1 MKTEENMS
9 KLFSDTLLSAG
20 CLPSSV
26 ELVIHYNNIIPSL

>member
-1 MKTEENMS
+1 MKTEENM
-9 KLFSDTLLSAG
+9 LSAG